1 MGKRGPNSKT
11 KKRDFFFDFQT
22 LRKNLNSKQKLKL
35 IQFSKTFRGMF
46 LKVKEHLFQVNKMY
60 DLMEQEYKKF
70 QKDLFKDDKYISKPD
85 NESDNDSENKN
96 DDELILSEDVVN
108 QILNNELENDNKE
121 KKEEREIKKEE
132 IDFDLFLNED
142 ENKINEIKDILYE
155 KNDAGKNFS
164 EEFFDYKKYD
174 KK

>member
-11 KKRDFFFDFQT
+11 KKRDFFFNFQT
-22 LRKNLNSKQKLKL
+22 LRKNLNSRQKIKL
-35 IQFSKTFRGMF
+35 IQFFKTFRGMF
-46 LKVKEHLFQVNKMY
+46 LKAQEHLFQVNKMY
-60 DLMEQEYKKF
+60 DLMELEYKKF

-85 NESDNDSENKN
+85 NENESDSENKK

-108 QILNNELENDNKE
+108 QIINNELENDNKE
-121 KKEEREIKKEE
+121 NKKEVKKEE
-132 IDFDLFLNED
+132 IDFGLFLNGD

-155 KNDAGKNFS
+155 NNEPGKNFS